1 MQIAARTSLFRPLLM
16 NVTLNLQDLK
26 PLEECKEL
34 EGVVLPAKYGDI
46 EFFRKMPKLKFL
58 TAEPRSEPWWLAQQ
72 PAAAFWKKLDEGKQK

>member
-1 MQIAARTSLFRPLLM
+1 MLGDSGADEHLCPPTFAEH
-16 NVTLNLQDLK
+16 V